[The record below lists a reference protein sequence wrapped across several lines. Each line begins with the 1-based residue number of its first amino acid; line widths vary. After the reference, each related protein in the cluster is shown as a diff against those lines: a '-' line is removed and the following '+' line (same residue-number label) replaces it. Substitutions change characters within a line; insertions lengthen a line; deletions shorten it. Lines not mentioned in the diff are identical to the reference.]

1 MRRALILD
9 YYSLYGG
16 ITALTTTLVFFSKLK
31 YLQLNQ
37 YLFINPTLQRKPT
50 EAKYFLSDD
59 TVEVFCLPPPL
70 LTVPKQLFIRNIV
83 FLAVLVAVPLSL
95 TVHYN

>member
-1 MRRALILD
+1 MVT
-9 YYSLYGG
+9 
-16 ITALTTTLVFFSKLK
+16 TAFTTTLVFFSKIQ

-50 EAKYFLSDD
+50 EVKHFHSND
-59 TVEVFCLPPPL
+59 TVEVFGLPPPL
-70 LTVPKQLFIRNIV
+70 LAVPKELFIRNIV